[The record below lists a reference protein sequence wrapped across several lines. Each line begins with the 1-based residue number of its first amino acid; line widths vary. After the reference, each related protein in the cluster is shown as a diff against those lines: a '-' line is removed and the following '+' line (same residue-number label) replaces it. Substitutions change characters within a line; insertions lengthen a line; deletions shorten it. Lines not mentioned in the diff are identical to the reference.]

1 MKVFAFTIY
10 RYLMKKYDERFIE
23 LCKEYKITQSE
34 IDILLFFYN
43 NPQYNYAWELTEV
56 RGISKAQVSI
66 SVDKL
71 VKKGYI
77 KRDADPNNRR
87 CNILL
92 LTDESMEL
100 VNKGLDI
107 QKTFNKQM
115 YEGLSDEDFAIFNKV
130 LGKMYENM
138 GGKVYE
144 RQTRE

>member
-1 MKVFAFTIY
+1 MRVFTFRIY
-10 RYLMKKYDERFIE
+10 RYLMKQYDERFVD
-23 LCKEYKITQSE
+23 LCKEYKVTQSE

-43 NPQYNYAWELTEV
+43 NPHYKYAWELTEV
-56 RGISKAQVSI
+56 RGISKAQVSV

-77 KRDADPNNRR
+77 KREVDPNNRR

-92 LTDESMEL
+92 LTEGSKEI
-100 VNKGLDI
+100 VSKGLEI
-107 QKTFNKQM
+107 QKLFNDQM
-115 YEGLSDEDFAIFNKV
+115 EKDINEEDFLTFNKV

-144 RQTRE
+144 REIRE